1 MGMTPYT
8 KNTPWRRATVVAK
21 WANPTLI
28 KVFCSNRFDQSTLHR
43 SEPEDYFAVTSR
55 KFFDIRK
62 PAFGIVMGLALL
74 CTTACDTSRTQESI
88 PGSEVDNKNA
98 TKLVSAPPPTLLPK
112 SALGGYL
119 AGRHARNIYDS
130 GAASVFFGRALQADP
145 NNPELLRRALKAMVG
160 ERRMAESLSLSN
172 RLVSLQI
179 LEPIALL
186 SLAAEL
192 VRTGAFPAAR
202 RQLSSLPETG
212 FYPYLQSLLTAWT
225 FAGEGDGSAALEKLQ
240 FLTTS
245 SNFSA
250 THDYHT
256 SLIAEL
262 FGLTD
267 LASTTYKS
275 AVSTVRGPSLRT
287 VLAAGSFYERNGKI
301 GEARK
306 LYEAFPSG
314 GPETTVIDAAM
325 ARLET
330 DQIAPQLISNAREG
344 FAEALYEI
352 GASFF
357 KDRAYEPA
365 LIYTQMALHVRPNLD
380 VGRILLADVYAAT
393 EHYVEAVETFREVP
407 PESPFLWSARI
418 RLANALNQVGKLD
431 EASRE
436 LRALAAERLERADP
450 LMTLADL
457 LRAEERYQDAVSVYD
472 EAIARIATIE
482 QRHWTLFYARGMSL
496 ERSGQWPR
504 AESDLLRALELQ
516 PDQPLVLN
524 YLGYSWVDMGVKL
537 PEARSMIEKAV
548 AQRPNDGY
556 IVDSLGWVLYQ
567 LEDFEGALVQLE
579 RAVELRPNDPVIT
592 DHYGDALWRT
602 GRHSAARFQWRRA
615 LSLDPDANLSESVEE
630 KLERGKPDELR
641 TTDKS

>member
-1 MGMTPYT
+1 MGMIPYI
-8 KNTPWRRATVVAK
+8 KNTPWRRAIIAAN
-21 WANPTLI
+21 WANLTLT
-28 KVFCSNRFDQSTLHR
+28 KVFCSNRLDQSTLNR
-43 SEPEDYFAVTSR
+43 SGQEGCFAVTCR
-55 KFFDIRK
+55 KLFAIRK
-62 PAFGIVMGLALL
+62 PAFGIVMALALL
-74 CTTACDTSRTQESI
+74 CTNACQTSQTQESI
-88 PGSEVDNKNA
+88 PESEVDNKN
-98 TKLVSAPPPTLLPK
+98 SAMFVPALPPTALPK

-130 GAASVFFGRALQADP
+130 RAASVFFGRALQADP
-145 NNPELLRRALKAMVG
+145 NNPELLRRTLTATVG
-160 ERRMAESLSLSN
+160 ERRMGESLSLSN
-172 RLVSLQI
+172 RLISLQI
-179 LEPIALL
+179 LEPVALL
-186 SLAAEL
+186 SLATEL

-202 RQLSSLPETG
+202 RQLSSLPKTG
-212 FYPYLQSLLTAWT
+212 FYPYLQSLLAAWT

-240 FLTTS
+240 FLTKS

-250 THDYHT
+250 THDYHA

-262 FGLTD
+262 LGLTN
-267 LASTTYKS
+267 LASATYKS
-275 AVSTVRGPSLRT
+275 TVSTVRGPSLRS
-287 VLAAGSFYERNGKI
+287 VLAAGSFYERYGRI
-301 GEARK
+301 DDARR
-306 LYEAFPSG
+306 LYEAFPSA

-330 DQIAPQLISNAREG
+330 GQMAPQLIANAREG

-365 LIYTQMALHVRPNLD
+365 LIYTQMALHARPNLD
-380 VGRILLADVYAAT
+380 VARILLADLYAAT

-418 RLANALNQVGKLD
+418 RLAHALNQVGKLD

-482 QRHWTLFYARGMSL
+482 QHHWTVFYARGMSL

-524 YLGYSWVDMGVKL
+524 YLGYSWVDMGVRL
-537 PEARSMIEKAV
+537 PEARSMIERAV

-567 LEDFEGALVQLE
+567 LEDFEAALVHLE

-592 DHYGDALWRT
+592 DHYGDALWRI
-602 GRHSAARFQWRRA
+602 GRHSEARFQWRRA
-615 LSLDPDANLSESVEE
+615 LSLDPDANLAESVEE
-630 KLERGKPDELR
+630 KLERDKPDELR